1 MKIPSYPKPPKPRDA
16 AKNPRKNRGYVRIGV
31 SKTPNVYGRNR
42 ASGDAML
49 KQKTSS
55 YQAVIILSQNDY
67 LDVAMP
73 GTSPGPG

>member
-1 MKIPSYPKPPKPRDA
+1 
-16 AKNPRKNRGYVRIGV
+16 
-31 SKTPNVYGRNR
+31 
-42 ASGDAML
+42 ML

-73 GTSPGPG
+73 GTSPAPPAPSQRSSGAVAASSASQAAVDSAAAAAD